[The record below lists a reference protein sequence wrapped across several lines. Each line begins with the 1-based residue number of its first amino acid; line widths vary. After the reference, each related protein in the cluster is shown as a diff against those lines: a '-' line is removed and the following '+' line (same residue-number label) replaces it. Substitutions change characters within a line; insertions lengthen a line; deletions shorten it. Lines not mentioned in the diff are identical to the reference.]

1 MNLRS
6 KLFEDATFAHAQESW
21 RFAAG
26 LVRDR
31 WAQFLAAEGSDRR
44 TTFAAYVAALDFE
57 AASADELCAVARS
70 A

>member
-6 KLFEDATFAHAQESW
+6 MLFEDRTFSQAQESW
-21 RFAAG
+21 RFAAE

-31 WAQFLAAEGSDRR
+31 WAQFLAADRSARR

-57 AASADELCAVARS
+57 AAAADELRAVAAS